1 MISVHNVWHDYSGKQ
16 KHAISAVTFDISKGE
31 IFGFLGPSG
40 AGKST
45 VQNLMTGLLNLQ
57 KGSISYEGKSVTKLD
72 TGFFNRVGVSFERP
86 NVYTRLT
93 GYENLQ
99 YFAGLFSVKTHD
111 PMDVLNWVGLRDDAH
126 KRAGNYSKGML
137 QRLSLARALIN
148 SPEILFLDEPTSGLD
163 PTTASMIRNLI
174 LEQKNRGATVFL
186 TTHNM
191 ELADRLC
198 DTVAFLFEGKIA
210 AMDSPDNLKSKYGRK
225 EIILT
230 FDKEG
235 TIVSEEF
242 SFEKRHELALRLQE
256 VHPIK
261 IHSQEASL
269 EDIFIRVTGKEL
281 V

>member
-16 KHAISAVTFDISKGE
+16 KHAISDVTFEIAKGA

-72 TGFFNRVGVSFERP
+72 TRFFNRVGVSFERP
-86 NVYTRLT
+86 NVYSRLT

-111 PMDVLNWVGLRDDAH
+111 PMDVLRWVGLQDDAQ

-163 PTTASMIRNLI
+163 PTTASQIRNLI
-174 LEQKNRGATVFL
+174 LEQKNRGATIFL

-210 AMDSPDNLKSKYGRK
+210 AMDTPDNLKSKYGRK

-230 FDKEG
+230 YDEKG
-235 TIVSEEF
+235 TIVTEAF
-242 SFEKRHELALRLQE
+242 SFEKRQELSVRLQN
-256 VHPIK
+256 VVPIK

-281 V
+281 A

>member
-16 KHAISAVTFDISKGE
+16 KHAISDVTFDISKGE

-57 KGSISYEGKSVTKLD
+57 KGIISYEGKSVTKLD
-72 TGFFNRVGVSFERP
+72 TVFFNRVGVSFERP
-86 NVYTRLT
+86 NIYTRLT

-111 PMDVLNWVGLRDDAH
+111 PMDVLSWVGLQDDAQ
-126 KRAGNYSKGML
+126 KKAGNYSKGML

-210 AMDSPDNLKSKYGRK
+210 AMDTPDNLKSKYGRK

-230 FDKEG
+230 FDKDG
-235 TIVSEEF
+235 TILSEAF

-281 V
+281 I